1 MSNNLVLILKQVYW
15 LIISIIWGSLH
26 LLRARGTPE
35 RGDKEWGFGQI
46 MPMISLAAPL
56 IAVSGYFLS
65 GQSVGE
71 IL

>member
-26 LLRARGTPE
+26 LLRVRGTSE
-35 RGDKEWGFGQI
+35 GGDNEWGFGQI

>member
-1 MSNNLVLILKQVYW
+1 VQVYW
-15 LIISIIWGSLH
+15 LIISILWGSLH
-26 LLRARGTPE
+26 LLRARGHLDN
-35 RGDKEWGFGQI
+35 GDKEWGFGQI